1 MAKVLVVEDN
11 AVTLESLEALLAID
25 GHTVVGAG
33 NGHSAL
39 TRLALHVPDVILL
52 DWRMPGMAGPEF
64 MAEVG
69 RHPEWAGIKVFVMSA
84 LAAEDLGDLPP
95 GVALLRKPFDPQ
107 VLLNILG
114 AIDREKGRGAVGG
127 RPEGGAEAAG

>member
-1 MAKVLVVEDN
+1 MAKILIVEDN

-52 DWRMPGMAGPEF
+52 DWRMPGMSGAEL
-64 MAEVG
+64 MAELAK
-69 RHPEWAGIKVFVMSA
+69 HPEWAGIKVIVISA
-84 LAAEDLGDLPP
+84 LPAEDLADLPE
-95 GVALLRKPFDPQ
+95 GVTLRRKPFDPQ
-107 VLLNILG
+107 VLLHILET
-114 AIDREKGRGAVGG
+114 IDREKGRGATGG
-127 RPEGGAEAAG
+127 RSQGKAEAAG